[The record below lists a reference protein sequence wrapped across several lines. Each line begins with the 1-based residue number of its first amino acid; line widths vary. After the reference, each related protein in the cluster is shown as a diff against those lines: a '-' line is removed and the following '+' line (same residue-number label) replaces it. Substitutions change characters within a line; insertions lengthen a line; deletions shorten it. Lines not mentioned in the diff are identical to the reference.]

1 MTLSIEQKVL
11 LEQYRDRAYVMNILL
26 DEHYNYNSFL
36 AMCFSIP
43 LIFSS
48 SAMTIVNS
56 SFNADDVKI
65 PNIILN
71 SATALM
77 LSLVG
82 NFKFNDKIT
91 NFGTVSRKFT
101 KLCHSIEDILINDM
115 QEADTDTIRTFIK
128 EYDELNEQI
137 NFPLNSKIKNTVANK
152 YKGVKSLPN
161 ILNCS
166 EKIVKINNT
175 TSEIVITNQQI

>member
-1 MTLSIEQKVL
+1 MFCWLCI
-11 LEQYRDRAYVMNILL
+11 N
-26 DEHYNYNSFL
+26 FL

-48 SAMTIVNS
+48 CAMTIVNS

-71 SATALM
+71 SATTLM

-82 NFKFNDKIT
+82 SFKFNDKIT
-91 NFGTVSRKFT
+91 NFSTIARKYT
-101 KLCHSIEDILINDM
+101 KLCHNIEDILINDI
-115 QEADTDTIRTFIK
+115 QDADTDTIRGFIK
-128 EYDELNEQI
+128 EYDELTEQI
-137 NFPLNSKIKNTVANK
+137 NFSFSTKIKNAVANK
-152 YKGVKSLPN
+152 YKGIKTLPN

-166 EKIVKINNT
+166 EKIVKPPAT
-175 TSEIVITNQQI
+175 VDVVISNPAV